1 MSLESINTI
10 RGVEESMDQARQ
22 EAKVNAQKLLAE
34 AEREG
39 RALVEQSR
47 AKAAEKTAEVMEAA
61 GKRADKRRLDILA
74 DTNRDCRRLVSD
86 AQERMAEAA
95 GIIVGRVVER

>member
-39 RALVEQSR
+39 KALVEQSR

-61 GKRADKRRLDILA
+61 GKQADKRRLDILA